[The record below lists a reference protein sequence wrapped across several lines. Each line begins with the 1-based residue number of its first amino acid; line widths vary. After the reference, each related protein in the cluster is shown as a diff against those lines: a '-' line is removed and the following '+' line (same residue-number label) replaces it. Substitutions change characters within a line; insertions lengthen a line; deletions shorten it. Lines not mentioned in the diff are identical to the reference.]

1 MSIFIPRK
9 REHWHKKPS
18 YLAELD
24 LGHKFVT
31 DDLVLT
37 NMQGR
42 ELVVGA
48 ESSTVWDSDG
58 YFADKTSTVLQSNPI
73 AGEDIRLIGRAKIVS
88 GSPDYNS
95 IFFLGHYTSGSD
107 NSGLWI
113 AKKND
118 GKLEVLERSNSDSQS
133 ITSIG
138 TISAGDIIDFSAVSF
153 ATGNTYVQLNE
164 EATQIGAGDFTRLDV
179 SAPGL
184 SFGRDAALSR
194 ENYLEYCHVYK
205 NANDPLVVEAVDS
218 LREAPYQILKPRRS
232 YWQMPSGVAPP
243 QTFKPAWA
251 MASRRSGLIGAR

>member
-9 REHWHKKPS
+9 REHWQKKPN
-18 YLAELD
+18 YVAELD
-24 LGHKFVT
+24 LGHRFVT
-31 DDLVLT
+31 DNLLLT

-88 GSPDYNS
+88 DSPDYNS

-118 GKLEVLERSNSDSQS
+118 GKIEVLERSNSNSQAV
-133 ITSIG
+133 TSIG
-138 TISAGDIIDFSAVSF
+138 TVSAGDIIDFTAISF
-153 ATGNTYVQLNE
+153 ATGNTYVRLNK
-164 EATQIGAGDFTRLDV
+164 EATQTGAGNFTRLDV
-179 SAPGL
+179 GAPAL
-184 SFGRDAALSR
+184 KFGRDSAVGR
-194 ENYLEYCHVYK
+194 ENYLDYCHAYK
-205 NANDPLVVEAVDS
+205 NANDPLVVEAVNS

-232 YWQMPSGVAPP
+232 YSKMPSGVTPP